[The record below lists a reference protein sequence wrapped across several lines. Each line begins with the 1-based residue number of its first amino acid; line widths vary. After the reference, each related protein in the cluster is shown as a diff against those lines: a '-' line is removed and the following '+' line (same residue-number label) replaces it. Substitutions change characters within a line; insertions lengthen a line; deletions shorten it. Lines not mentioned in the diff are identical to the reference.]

1 MSIIDPLACGF
12 ANIFC
17 YNTFTN
23 KSTLKKDPSKNLTC
37 YKSQLVHHQYDI
49 FLSTFSLSSQ
59 SVTYDQFKENFKN
72 IVGNIQTLGK
82 KHPLKKRHVM
92 DMFSLGNWLDLKD
105 RQLKHT
111 KFDCKGCLENEKW
124 KDALAI
130 LPVRGFLHQAK
141 AKKAGL
147 IEKQVLQDKT
157 KSILSELNNNF
168 CNKYHTTFTKQVKRV
183 LEIPKPR
190 DIAKSI
196 KTDIENQWEKTCV
209 ERYVKLF

>member
-1 MSIIDPLACGF
+1 MSIIDPCACGF
-12 ANIFC
+12 AKIFC

-23 KSTLKKDPSKNLTC
+23 KSTLKKGPSENLTC
-37 YKSQLVHHQYDI
+37 YKSRLVHHQYDT

-59 SVTYDQFKENFKN
+59 SVTYDQFKENFKS

-92 DMFSLGNWLDLKD
+92 DTFSLGNWLDLKD

-111 KFDCKGCLENEKW
+111 IFDCKGCLENEKW
-124 KDALAI
+124 KDPLDM
-130 LPVRGFLHQAK
+130 LPVRCFLHQAK

-168 CNKYHTTFTKQVKRV
+168 
-183 LEIPKPR
+183 R
-190 DIAKSI
+190 DNFRNNIH
-196 KTDIENQWEKTCV
+196 KTGKTS
-209 ERYVKLF
+209 F

>member
-1 MSIIDPLACGF
+1 
-12 ANIFC
+12 
-17 YNTFTN
+17 
-23 KSTLKKDPSKNLTC
+23 
-37 YKSQLVHHQYDI
+37 
-49 FLSTFSLSSQ
+49 
-59 SVTYDQFKENFKN
+59 
-72 IVGNIQTLGK
+72 
-82 KHPLKKRHVM
+82 M

-157 KSILSELNNNF
+157 KSILSELNNN
-168 CNKYHTTFTKQVKRV
+168 
-183 LEIPKPR
+183 LPIP
-190 DIAKSI
+190 SQ
-196 KTDIENQWEKTCV
+196 N
-209 ERYVKLF
+209 